1 VVIWL
6 LSHRLKFGFD
16 TTATTPA
23 DNASMLFKTLAS
35 AVFYGRFARAF
46 SVLGYR
52 QAARGFSSI
61 PFDLTGQR
69 WLVTGA
75 SGGIGK
81 AIALEANRL
90 GAHVVAV
97 ARSKDKLDQLVSEA
111 SAPER
116 LLAEV
121 CDLSSLQAISSWV
134 EMLQSDHPQPFDV
147 LVNNV
152 GVLLN
157 QYVLTEE
164 GIEQSLAINLLGPV
178 LLTRRLSSKGSLSK
192 QSMVINVSSGGMYAT
207 PLELEPMVAPEPE
220 AFDGVRAYALHKRAQ
235 VVWTHYWNTTHPKG
249 PVMQVMHPGWV
260 DTEGVKTSLPGFRKV
275 MKSILRTPVQGA
287 DTVLWL
293 GAQRPE
299 APKSGIWLDRALQ
312 PEHVFSMTKKT
323 RVSAED
329 LVNYLDQALAK
340 FS

>member
-1 VVIWL
+1 
-6 LSHRLKFGFD
+6 
-16 TTATTPA
+16 
-23 DNASMLFKTLAS
+23 MLFKTLAS

-46 SVLGYR
+46 SALGYR
-52 QAARGFSSI
+52 QAARGFSAT

-90 GAHVVAV
+90 GAQVVAV
-97 ARSKDKLDQLVSEA
+97 ARSKNKLDALVSEA

-116 LLAEV
+116 LGIEV
-121 CDLSSLQAISSWV
+121 CDLSSLEAISDWV
-134 EMLQSDHPQPFDV
+134 GRFQSSASGPVDV

-157 QYVLTEE
+157 QFVLTDE
-164 GIEQSLAINLLGPV
+164 GIEQSLATNLLGPV
-178 LLTRRLSSKGSLSK
+178 LLTRRLLSEGGL
-192 QSMVINVSSGGMYAT
+192 STDSTVINVSSGGMYAT
-207 PLELEPMVAPEPE
+207 PLELDSMIAPDPQH
-220 AFDGVRAYALHKRAQ
+220 FDGVRAYALHKRAQ
-235 VVWTHYWNTTHPKG
+235 VVWTHHWNSVHPKG

-275 MKSILRTPVQGA
+275 MKPILRTPIEGA

-293 GAQRPE
+293 GAQRP
-299 APKSGIWLDRALQ
+299 APPKEGIWLDRAVQ
-312 PEHVFSMTKKT
+312 PEHAFSMTKKT
-323 RVSAED
+323 RVSVED
-329 LVNYLDQALAK
+329 LVAYLDEALAK
-340 FS
+340 FL